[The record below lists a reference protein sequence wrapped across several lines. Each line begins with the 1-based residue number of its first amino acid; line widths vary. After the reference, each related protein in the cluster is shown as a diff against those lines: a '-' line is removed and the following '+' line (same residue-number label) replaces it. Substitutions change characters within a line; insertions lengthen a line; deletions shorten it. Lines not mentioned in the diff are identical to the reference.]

1 MNLKW
6 SYLEEKMKGLKHII
20 IDYPEMVRKERKH
33 GTLTIIE
40 DQHTKKEWK
49 YILDGKVIAESK
61 DLPEICIGDTIYFK
75 YIVPENDNRF
85 DGKMKV
91 PVEDIFCYV
100 REGQI
105 FTCNNFVLTEPY
117 YPSDTE
123 DVEVDGHIIK
133 AKVQSGLVTKIG
145 VKYDKKVT
153 KVMFA
158 PSDADFVPGD
168 LVVMTA
174 FSDQEYEIEGK
185 WYFPIEVDEI
195 IAKLN

>member
-1 MNLKW
+1 
-6 SYLEEKMKGLKHII
+6 MKGLKHII

-49 YILDGKVIAESK
+49 YILHGKVIAESD
-61 DLPEICIGDTIYFK
+61 DLPEIRIGDTVYFK
-75 YIVPENDNRF
+75 YLVAEDNNQF
-85 DGKMKV
+85 DSKMKV
-91 PVEDIFCYV
+91 PFEEIFCYV

-105 FTCNNFVLTEPY
+105 FTCNNYVLTEPY
-117 YPSDTE
+117 YPNDTE
-123 DVEVDGHIIK
+123 DVEVDGHVIK
-133 AKVQSGLVTKIG
+133 AKVEGGLVTKIG

-158 PSDADFVPGD
+158 PNNADFVPGD
-168 LVVMTA
+168 LVVMSS

-185 WYFPIEVDEI
+185 WYFAIESNEI